1 MSARR
6 IPDRYDSRP
15 TMPNKRSEADEFA
28 AYAARLD
35 TLVPD
40 WFEDDETL
48 MSALLAAEALK
59 RRNP

>member
-1 MSARR
+1 MTARR

-15 TMPNKRSEADEFA
+15 TMPNRQPEGDELA

-48 MSALLAAEALK
+48 MSAPLAAEALK
-59 RRNP
+59 RRKQ